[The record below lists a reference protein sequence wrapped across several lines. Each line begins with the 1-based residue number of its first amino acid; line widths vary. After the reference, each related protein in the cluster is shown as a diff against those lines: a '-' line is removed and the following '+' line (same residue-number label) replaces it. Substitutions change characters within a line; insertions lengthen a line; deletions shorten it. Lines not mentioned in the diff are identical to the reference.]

1 MHQGATAKGS
11 IVCFATH
18 GDDHLDAERIRR
30 LLEPLSAETFP
41 FAYER
46 KLTSAI
52 GLVKAARRRRP
63 SLIVMEGTGI
73 AGGLAVIAIDAV
85 LGIPFVV
92 CSGDA
97 VGPYLR
103 LRSRPAWLI
112 GGLYERLLCR
122 RCAGYVGWTP
132 YLVGRALT
140 FGARRGMTA
149 PGWAREQASEGARER
164 IREALGIPADALVV
178 GLAGSLGWT
187 ESVGYVYGL
196 ELVRA
201 VRRLKRRDVV
211 VCIVGDGSGRE
222 RLQHLAGADLG
233 GRVLLPG
240 RVPPEQVADH
250 LAAFDLA
257 SLPQSVDRVG
267 AFRYS
272 TKLSEYTAAGLPIVT
287 GETPAAYDLDDGGL
301 WRLPGSAPWSATYT
315 DALTELLEGLT
326 AEAVAA
332 RREAMRTRRE
342 DPFEMVAQQR
352 RMCGFIEDLLAGEDR
367 SASSR
372 SQPASDSIGEM
383 ERSQIVGDGPS
394 GGFPAAPYRRLRN
407 RTARLRKRL
416 SGASDT
422 NHSQRDALLARLPRG
437 GVGVEIGTWKGD
449 FSARILG
456 SAQPRRLYLV
466 DPWRH
471 RDESAYSDAMY
482 GGELGGQEQME
493 AIHQSVRDRFKAE
506 IERGQVTIRRSPS
519 TEVAADFAEGELDW
533 VYIDGDHT
541 YEAVKADLEAYC
553 RALKPGG
560 LLTGDDYGEAGW
572 WDNGVT
578 RAVDEF
584 AASGRCEGPVLF
596 GSQFLFTKLKSTPK

>member
-1 MHQGATAKGS
+1 VLPVHQGATAKGS

-352 RMCGFIEDLLAGEDR
+352 RMCGFVEDLLAGEDR

-584 AASGRCEGPVLF
+584 AASGRCAGPVLI
-596 GSQFLFTKLKSTPK
+596 GSQFLFTKL